1 MVLRCVGVFLVLCV
15 VLARCEDDEIRT
27 CTDGEC
33 VKPHECVTGELED
46 DGAEVIDIRFNPE
59 NECVDYLLKC
69 CPYPKD
75 EDDYELEIPP
85 PVQAV
90 NTFGRSSTTARA
102 PFANGDPSKFEDG
115 ELEIPPASALPDK
128 DSESQYG
135 EFPWMVAIYKEEKA
149 LDLVIVLYQC
159 GGSLIHPAVV
169 LTTAHCVQNTMP
181 WEVKVRLGEWDTQT
195 TNEVY
200 PSQNREVVE
209 IVSHPEFNKGA
220 LFNNVALLYLDKP
233 VEITEVVYTICLP
246 PVSYNFDKANCF
258 ASGWGK
264 DVFGKAGTYQVI
276 LKKTALSVVPRGQCQ
291 RALRSTR
298 LGRRFKLHTSFIC
311 AGGEKGRDTCKGDG
325 GSPLVCPIPGTT
337 NRYYQAGMVAWGIG
351 CGTDGV
357 PGVYVNVPMFR
368 EWIDEQLRQ
377 KNISSSYYQ
386 SDLLFGK
393 MLWRLGLLLGL
404 CLVLARGEE
413 DEVIKCTGGEC
424 VKLHL
429 CPNGELNTDG
439 ANIIDIRFNPDN
451 ECEDYLLKCCPYPED
466 DEDIVPPPP
475 SHPGTDTGATG
486 PGTNVGPGTE
496 TGPAPTTVPGT
507 GTGSSTIPP
516 NQGTGPVQPIPGGA
530 GQLGTGN
537 KPTGTGAG
545 IGGGGGGAKPHG
557 HGQGQ
562 GYGGCRGDSSCSKPS
577 SSSEGD
583 EQAVL
588 VGKDQIPS
596 GGTATSANQELVSR
610 QVVQEDQA
618 EVLLLKNLAS
628 KEDQLAL
635 VQLKEVR
642 SKSLANK
649 VLVELEVLQLK
660 NPVSLF
666 NQVLV
671 ELGQLE
677 VFLLKNP
684 VNKVLV
690 ELVALQQVVNSL
702 FNQVLVE
709 LEQLEVCQLKNLDN
723 LVLVELEVLE
733 ELYLKT
739 PDNQVQEVPVA
750 HREAV
755 IPAFQLKNLVNKVLV
770 DRVPG
775 GAGQK
780 HPGMGGAQH
789 PNVGGGYNS
798 GVKGTQPDKIGSA
811 TQNPLDK
818 TVEVPHKCGLR
829 NVDGV
834 GFRITGD
841 NDGESEYGEFPW
853 MVAILKEEK
862 ALDQVI
868 NLYQCGGSL
877 IHPSVVLTA
886 AHCVQNRKPEEVK
899 VRLGEWDT
907 QTKNEMFDYQD
918 RNVVE
923 IVSHAEFYKGGLFN
937 DVALLFLDKPAELM
951 ETVNTICLP
960 PANHN
965 FDLSRCFASGWGKDV
980 FGKQGTYQVI
990 LKKIELPIMPN
1001 EECQKALRTTR
1012 LGRRFKLHSSF
1023 ICAGGEKGR
1032 DTCKGDGGS
1041 PLVCP
1046 IPGTI
1051 NHYYQAGMVAWGIG
1065 MASLKW
1071 WIISFGMLCS
1081 GIVGE
1086 LIVISTDNNEV
1097 CTTRSGEPGICV
1109 YQYQCMEG
1117 VISNSGEMIIDI
1129 RQNLDDCNDHLME
1142 CCAEPSK
1149 PTTPTSSDGDENDTS
1164 STTIASTLGPAD
1176 EDVNETTPRN
1186 PEEPKRPTVNIPPY
1200 EVEGCGHRN
1209 PNGVIFSIENN
1220 QFSESEYGEYP
1231 WTVAIFA
1238 RTKNNS
1244 LQYLCGGALIDRAA
1258 MLTTATC
1265 VHAYR
1270 FDITRLV
1277 VRLGEWDMSTVR
1289 EPIPHIDSEVEKLY
1303 IHPQYGM
1310 TSKINDIAIIVL
1322 RDTIELNHTIGV
1334 VCLPPASSDPH
1345 GAEVVGVGWGDVPNF
1360 IEPRKLPQTIL
1371 KKAHLRHLP
1380 HDLCQQTLR
1389 KLMSRK
1395 YHLHHS
1401 FLCAEAQTTEML
1413 PCRGDTGSPYIMET
1427 SHGSERYYL
1436 VGLSSWGYDCNKQSA
1451 PTVLTNVAYHREWID
1466 KVIKEEDLNVWS
1478 YTYEQPTN
1486 NDEEE

>member
-1 MVLRCVGVFLVLCV
+1 
-15 VLARCEDDEIRT
+15 
-27 CTDGEC
+27 
-33 VKPHECVTGELED
+33 
-46 DGAEVIDIRFNPE
+46 
-59 NECVDYLLKC
+59 
-69 CPYPKD
+69 
-75 EDDYELEIPP
+75 
-85 PVQAV
+85 
-90 NTFGRSSTTARA
+90 
-102 PFANGDPSKFEDG
+102 
-115 ELEIPPASALPDK
+115 
-128 DSESQYG
+128 
-135 EFPWMVAIYKEEKA
+135 
-149 LDLVIVLYQC
+149 
-159 GGSLIHPAVV
+159 
-169 LTTAHCVQNTMP
+169 
-181 WEVKVRLGEWDTQT
+181 
-195 TNEVY
+195 
-200 PSQNREVVE
+200 
-209 IVSHPEFNKGA
+209 
-220 LFNNVALLYLDKP
+220 
-233 VEITEVVYTICLP
+233 
-246 PVSYNFDKANCF
+246 
-258 ASGWGK
+258 
-264 DVFGKAGTYQVI
+264 
-276 LKKTALSVVPRGQCQ
+276 
-291 RALRSTR
+291 
-298 LGRRFKLHTSFIC
+298 
-311 AGGEKGRDTCKGDG
+311 
-325 GSPLVCPIPGTT
+325 
-337 NRYYQAGMVAWGIG
+337 
-351 CGTDGV
+351 
-357 PGVYVNVPMFR
+357 
-368 EWIDEQLRQ
+368 
-377 KNISSSYYQ
+377 
-386 SDLLFGK
+386 

-596 GGTATSANQELVSR
+596 GGTATSANQVKEPGQVPQVHGGGPPVGGSGAPGSGSSGTNQATGGTGKPSTGGTAKPPVGTSTSSNESGVGQQTGGSGGSGGSTSAEKPGQQGGPAGSGAAQGSPIQKPGQQGTSGTGGAATQKPGQPVQPGAGGAGAAGGVPTQKPSQQGVGGTGGPATGGQQPVQPGAGGAGAAGGLPTQKPGQPGASGTGGPGGVVS
-610 QVVQEDQA
+610 QNPGQPGAGGSSGTSGGGHSGVPTQKPGQQGVGGPGGNTSPGQSGVTGLN
-618 EVLLLKNLAS
+618 VLPGSGKDS
-628 KEDQLAL
+628 
-635 VQLKEVR
+635 
-642 SKSLANK
+642 
-649 VLVELEVLQLK
+649 
-660 NPVSLF
+660 
-666 NQVLV
+666 
-671 ELGQLE
+671 
-677 VFLLKNP
+677 
-684 VNKVLV
+684 
-690 ELVALQQVVNSL
+690 
-702 FNQVLVE
+702 
-709 LEQLEVCQLKNLDN
+709 
-723 LVLVELEVLE
+723 
-733 ELYLKT
+733 T
-739 PDNQVQEVPVA
+739 PGKQ
-750 HREAV
+750 
-755 IPAFQLKNLVNKVLV
+755 
-770 DRVPG
+770 PG

-1065 MASLKW
+1065 CGEDGIPGVYVNVPLFRG
-1071 WIISFGMLCS
+1071 WI
-1081 GIVGE
+1081 
-1086 LIVISTDNNEV
+1086 D
-1097 CTTRSGEPGICV
+1097 
-1109 YQYQCMEG
+1109 
-1117 VISNSGEMIIDI
+1117 
-1129 RQNLDDCNDHLME
+1129 DHLRQ
-1142 CCAEPSK
+1142 
-1149 PTTPTSSDGDENDTS
+1149 
-1164 STTIASTLGPAD
+1164 
-1176 EDVNETTPRN
+1176 RN
-1186 PEEPKRPTVNIPPY
+1186 ITDS
-1200 EVEGCGHRN
+1200 
-1209 PNGVIFSIENN
+1209 F
-1220 QFSESEYGEYP
+1220 
-1231 WTVAIFA
+1231 
-1238 RTKNNS
+1238 
-1244 LQYLCGGALIDRAA
+1244 YL
-1258 MLTTATC
+1258 
-1265 VHAYR
+1265 Y
-1270 FDITRLV
+1270 
-1277 VRLGEWDMSTVR
+1277 S
-1289 EPIPHIDSEVEKLY
+1289 
-1303 IHPQYGM
+1303 
-1310 TSKINDIAIIVL
+1310 
-1322 RDTIELNHTIGV
+1322 
-1334 VCLPPASSDPH
+1334 
-1345 GAEVVGVGWGDVPNF
+1345 
-1360 IEPRKLPQTIL
+1360 
-1371 KKAHLRHLP
+1371 
-1380 HDLCQQTLR
+1380 
-1389 KLMSRK
+1389 
-1395 YHLHHS
+1395 
-1401 FLCAEAQTTEML
+1401 
-1413 PCRGDTGSPYIMET
+1413 
-1427 SHGSERYYL
+1427 
-1436 VGLSSWGYDCNKQSA
+1436 
-1451 PTVLTNVAYHREWID
+1451 
-1466 KVIKEEDLNVWS
+1466 
-1478 YTYEQPTN
+1478 
-1486 NDEEE
+1486 